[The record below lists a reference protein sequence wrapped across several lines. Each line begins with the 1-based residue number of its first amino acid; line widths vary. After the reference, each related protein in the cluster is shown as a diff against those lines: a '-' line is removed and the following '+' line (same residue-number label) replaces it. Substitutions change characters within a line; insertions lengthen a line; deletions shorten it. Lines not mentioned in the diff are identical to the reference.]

1 MCSFSDIFFS
11 RSECAVRNTEMA
23 AFFAWQRSVCHFP
36 SLWRK
41 SPASA
46 SSTGA
51 HALRWNQALGKSSCT
66 RVGGARCSEIVDIPS
81 WKWRLKEQDAHHSSI
96 PTHRRGVFETNVG
109 QAPNA
114 SRCNHFI
121 KQKVKMASRALNS
134 AGHNGNTSGEA
145 TFLAL
150 VPSARRQRVLLH
162 TGTRPRNPPR
172 TDSALLLISLIQS
185 AFPFIAYF
193 ASDPAYP
200 HSLVPSYF
208 SLTFS
213 LLTLSG
219 FVCPQWRVRD
229 FFWWIKDKG
238 VIYVKLSLAY
248 EGSLA
253 CTD

>member
-1 MCSFSDIFFS
+1 M
-11 RSECAVRNTEMA
+11 
-23 AFFAWQRSVCHFP
+23 
-36 SLWRK
+36 
-41 SPASA
+41 
-46 SSTGA
+46 
-51 HALRWNQALGKSSCT
+51 
-66 RVGGARCSEIVDIPS
+66 GGARCSEIVDIPS

-114 SRCNHFI
+114 SRCDHFI

-185 AFPFIAYF
+185 AFLCCF
-193 ASDPAYP
+193 AASTYRVFCFR
-200 HSLVPSYF
+200 LCVPSQPGSKLF
-208 SLTFS
+208 QPHFQPVNIVWLRLPPVTC
-213 LLTLSG
+213 SG
-219 FVCPQWRVRD
+219 F
-229 FFWWIKDKG
+229 FLMDKG
-238 VIYVKLSLAY
+238 
-248 EGSLA
+248 
-253 CTD
+253 